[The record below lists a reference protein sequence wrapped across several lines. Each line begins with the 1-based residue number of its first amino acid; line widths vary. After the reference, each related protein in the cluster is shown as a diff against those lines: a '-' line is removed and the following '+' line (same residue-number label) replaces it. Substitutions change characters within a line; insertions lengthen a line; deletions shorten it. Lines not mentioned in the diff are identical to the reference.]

1 VHEAARADVFAITA
15 MKSLFPVFFA
25 LWACQASFAASP
37 NVVFILADD
46 LGWGDLSC
54 HGSSFIKTPNIDA
67 LAAQGTDFHGFN
79 TASPVCSPSRAGF
92 MTGQFPARFGIRG
105 AIGGVAKNVEWNMV
119 DWLDVKAVML
129 PRLMQSAGYVTGHFG
144 KWHLQSGQA
153 DDAPLPAAY
162 GVMEA
167 VLFAGTA
174 HPNIEKTITDHEIW
188 TAATDFLQRNRD
200 KPFYLNVWM
209 HETHLAHHPTEESL
223 KANAHLDERQR
234 IYASVA
240 TDADRGVGLIM
251 AKLKELGL
259 EDNTLV
265 VFSSDNGPENTRDVE
280 EAKKMGS
287 GYGGYYSIG
296 ETGGKKGRKRS
307 LHEGGTNTAFIVRW
321 PGQVP
326 AGRVDKT
333 TRLSATDLLPTVC
346 AATGVKLP
354 DGYQGDGEN
363 MLTAFKGAEVKRAKP
378 IFWDWTGTDRP
389 PTNWAR
395 WSIQDGD
402 WKLLTDDAKRVEL
415 YRLTDDSAEENNLA
429 KGNPEIVQQLSAKLD
444 AWKASL
450 PTSLPADCLSQK
462 RKRLDNRKAAPKSD
476 PDKE

>member
-1 VHEAARADVFAITA
+1 MKRLLPALFYLSLCCTA
-15 MKSLFPVFFA
+15 
-25 LWACQASFAASP
+25 FAAPP

-54 HGSSFIKTPNIDA
+54 HGNTYIKTPNIDA

-92 MTGQFPARFGIRG
+92 MTGKFPARFGIRG

-119 DWLDVKAVML
+119 DWLDVKATTL
-129 PRLMQSAGYVTGHFG
+129 PRLMMGAGYTTGHVG

-153 DDAPLPAAY
+153 DDAPLPSAY

-167 VLFAGTA
+167 ALFSNTA
-174 HPNIEKTITDHEIW
+174 HPNIEKTIKDHEVW
-188 TAATDFLQRNRD
+188 AAATDFLQRHREQ
-200 KPFYLNVWM
+200 PFYLNVWM
-209 HETHLAHHPTEESL
+209 HETHLAHHPSDESL
-223 KANAHLDERQR
+223 KAYAHLDERQR

-240 TDADRGVGLIM
+240 TDADRGVGLIL

-259 EDNTLV
+259 EENTLV
-265 VFSSDNGPENTRDVE
+265 VFSSDNGPENTHPTN
-280 EAKKMGS
+280 KKMGS
-287 GYGGYYSIG
+287 GYGGFYSIG

-326 AGRVDKT
+326 AGRVDKV

-354 DGYQGDGEN
+354 DGYKGDGES
-363 MLTAFKGAEVKRAKP
+363 MLAAFKGAEVKRTKP
-378 IFWDWTGTDRP
+378 IFWDWTGTERP

-395 WSIQDGD
+395 WAIHDGD
-402 WKLLTDDAKRVEL
+402 WKLLVDDARRVEL
-415 YRLTDDSAEENNLA
+415 YHLTEDASEQKNLA
-429 KGNPEIVQQLSAKLD
+429 QNKPEIVQQLSAKLD
-444 AWKASL
+444 AWKATL
-450 PTSLPADCLSQK
+450 PTSLPADCLSQR
-462 RKRLDNRKAAPKSD
+462 RKNLGSLPKKSA
-476 PDKE
+476 KEEE

>member
-1 VHEAARADVFAITA
+1 
-15 MKSLFPVFFA
+15 MKSLWFA
-25 LWACQASFAASP
+25 LLSLCVCNVSHAAASP

-54 HGSSFIKTPNIDA
+54 HGNSYIKTPHIDT

-92 MTGQFPARFGIRG
+92 MTGKFPARFGIRG
-105 AIGGVAKNVEWNMV
+105 AIGGVAKNMEWNMV
-119 DWLDVKAVML
+119 DWLDVKAVIL
-129 PRLMQSAGYVTGHFG
+129 PRLMQGAGYVTGHVG

-153 DDAPLPAAY
+153 DDAPQPSAY

-167 VLFAGTA
+167 ALFANTA
-174 HPNIEKTITDHEIW
+174 HPKVERTINDHEVW
-188 TAATDFLQRNRD
+188 AAATDFLQRHRE

-209 HETHLAHHPTEESL
+209 HETHLAHHPSEESL
-223 KANAHLDERQR
+223 KAYAHLDERQR
-234 IYASVA
+234 IYAAVA
-240 TDADRGVGLIM
+240 TDADRGVGLIL

-259 EDNTLV
+259 EANTLV
-265 VFSSDNGPENTRDVE
+265 VFSSDNGPENTNPR
-280 EAKKMGS
+280 AKKMGS

-354 DGYQGDGEN
+354 EDYQGDGED
-363 MLTAFKGAEVKRAKP
+363 MLAAFKGAEVKRTKP

-395 WSIQDGD
+395 GAINDGD
-402 WKLLTDDAKRVEL
+402 WKLLIDDAQRVEL
-415 YRLTDDSAEENNLA
+415 YRLTEDAAEEKNLA
-429 KGNPEIVQQLSAKLD
+429 KENPDMVKELRAKID
-444 AWKASL
+444 AWKATL
-450 PTSLPADCLSQK
+450 PTSLPADCLSH
-462 RKRLDNRKAAPKSD
+462 RRARLDNRKAAPKGEA
-476 PDKE
+476 KED